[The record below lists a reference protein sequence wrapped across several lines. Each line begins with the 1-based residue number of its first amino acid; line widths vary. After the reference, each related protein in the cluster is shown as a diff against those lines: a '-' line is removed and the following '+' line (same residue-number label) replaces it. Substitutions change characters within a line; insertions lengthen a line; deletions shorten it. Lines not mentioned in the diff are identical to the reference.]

1 MKRIW
6 IATIGFILLFAVL
19 LLVRMDIAALLFS
32 GEQPAGHIAPETI
45 PETDTWKNLYLN
57 DNKIGYAHSV
67 LAKQNTGYRLDETLC
82 MIINVMGFSQEIKMT
97 TTADLKPDL
106 TLSSFDFN
114 LNSGRFDFAAAGKLT
129 PGNILKIE
137 INLSGSPQKMEIK
150 LEHPAHLTG
159 GILNAAAL
167 EFKQTGKKQFT
178 VYIFDPATMSQEPVI
193 VKVIGDEEMIH
204 MGHVTKT
211 TKLTIHFKGAEQAAW
226 MDENEEIIKETG
238 LLGLTLVK
246 TSKKDALSGVSGT
259 PAEDITQIASVPA
272 NMKIKTPRRA
282 SYLKIRLGGINTDTL
297 YLNGGRQ
304 VLDKN
309 MLTITR
315 EKLTD
320 DANTVDPVSTD
331 ELNLFLASEPFI
343 QSDHPDIAQLAE
355 TIVSADDPPLKKG
368 KKLVNWVFKNIE
380 KRPVLSIPDALS
392 TLKNRVG
399 DCNEHAVLLAALA
412 RSAGIPAKIE
422 SGLVYLRGRFYY
434 HAWNLL
440 YVGKWITADSVFGQI
455 PADATHIRFAS
466 GNPESQLDLIT
477 VIDKVKITVLDAGH
491 SL

>member
-1 MKRIW
+1 MKRIR
-6 IATIGFILLFAVL
+6 IATIGFIMLFAVL
-19 LLVRMDIAALLFS
+19 LAVRMDIATLLFS
-32 GEQPAGHIAPETI
+32 EEQHAGHIAPGTLH
-45 PETDTWKNLYLN
+45 ETDTWKNLFLK
-57 DNKIGYAHSV
+57 DQKIGYAHSV
-67 LAKQNTGYRLDETLC
+67 LAKQNSGYRLDETLF
-82 MIINVMGFSQEIKMT
+82 MIMNVMGFSQEIKMT

-129 PGNILKIE
+129 PENILKIE
-137 INLSGSPQKMEIK
+137 TNLSGSPQKMEIK
-150 LEHPAHLTG
+150 LAHPSHLTG
-159 GILNAAAL
+159 GILNAAAR
-167 EFKQTGKKQFT
+167 EFKQTGKKQLTF
-178 VYIFDPATMSQEPVI
+178 YIFDPATMSQAPVI
-193 VKVIGDEEMIH
+193 VKIVGDEEIIN
-204 MGHVTKT
+204 MGHVAKT
-211 TKLTIHFKGAEQAAW
+211 TKLTIQFKGVEQSAW
-226 MDENEEIIKETG
+226 MDENEEILKETG

-246 TSKKDALSGVSGT
+246 TSKKDALSGLSGT
-259 PAEDITQIASVPA
+259 RLQDITEIASVPA
-272 NMKIKTPRRA
+272 NFKIKTPRRSA
-282 SYLKIRLGGINTDTL
+282 YLKIKLGGIKTDTL

-304 VLDKN
+304 VLDKD

-320 DANTVDPVSTD
+320 DANTVDPVSID
-331 ELNLFLASEPFI
+331 ELNAFLAPEPFI
-343 QSDHPDIAQLAE
+343 ESDHPDITKRAQA
-355 TIVSADDPPLKKG
+355 IVSSDDPSFKKS

-392 TLKNRVG
+392 TLKNRIG

-440 YVGKWITADSVFGQI
+440 YVGKWITADAVFGQM

-466 GNPESQLDLIT
+466 GNPESQLDLLT
-477 VIDKVKITVLDAGH
+477 VIDKVDIAVLDEGY
-491 SL
+491 

>member
-6 IATIGFILLFAVL
+6 IATIGFILLFAL
-19 LLVRMDIAALLFS
+19 LMAVRMDICALLFS
-32 GEQPAGHIAPETI
+32 KEQPAGHIASETLH
-45 PETDTWKNLYLN
+45 ETDTWKNLFLK
-57 DNKIGYAHSV
+57 DQKIGYAHSV
-67 LAKQNTGYRLDETLC
+67 LSKQNTGYRMDETLF
-82 MIINVMGFSQEIKMT
+82 MTINVMGFSQEIKMT

-106 TLSSFDFN
+106 TLLSFDFN
-114 LNSGRFDFAAAGKLT
+114 LNSGRFAFTAAGKLT
-129 PGNILKIE
+129 TENILEIE
-137 INLSGSPQKMEIK
+137 TNISGSPQKMEIK

-159 GILNAAAL
+159 GILNAAAR
-167 EFKQTGKKQFT
+167 EFKHTGKKQFT
-178 VYIFDPATMSQEPVI
+178 YYIFDPATMSQEPVI
-193 VKVIGDEEMIH
+193 VKIIGDEKIIH
-204 MGHVTKT
+204 RGHVTKT
-211 TKLTIHFKGAEQAAW
+211 TKLTIHFKGAEQSAW

-259 PAEDITQIASVPA
+259 RLQDITEIASVPA
-272 NMKIKTPRRA
+272 NFKIKTPRRA
-282 SYLKIRLGGINTDTL
+282 AYLKIKLGGINTDNL

-309 MLTITR
+309 ILTITR
-315 EKLTD
+315 ETLTD
-320 DANTVDPVSTD
+320 FTKTVAPADSD
-331 ELNLFLASEPFI
+331 ELTPFLEPEPFI
-343 QSDHPDIAQLAE
+343 QSDHPDISKRAQ
-355 TIVSADDPPLKKG
+355 TIISTDDPSFKKG
-368 KKLVNWVFKNIE
+368 KKLVDWVFKNIE

-392 TLKNRVG
+392 TLNNRIG

-440 YVGKWITADSVFGQI
+440 YVGKWITADAVFGQM

-466 GNPESQLDLIT
+466 GNPESQLDLIP
-477 VIDKVKITVLDAGH
+477 VIDKVKIEVVDAGY
-491 SL
+491 